1 VTTGSRAV
9 TPPGDHHRVVIV
21 GAGFGGIALAVRLR
35 QAGLDDVVILEKED
49 DLGGTWYVNTY
60 PGCQCDV
67 QSLLYSLSFAP
78 NPDWTRTFAPQPEI
92 EEYLRTVADRFDLKR
107 LIRFG
112 TELTGADWDP
122 AGHRWNIDTPSG
134 RLSADVLILAAGF
147 LSEPSL
153 PAIDGLDRFEG
164 TVFHSA
170 RWRHHHDLAGER
182 VAVIGTGASA
192 IQFVPEIQPVVG
204 HLSVFQRTPPW
215 VVARPDR
222 PFKKWERWLFGRS
235 RLAARLSRARIYL
248 ARELLVLTVFHHPRL
263 ARLATGAARRHLE
276 DQVDD
281 TGLRAKLTPDYALG
295 CKRVLLSD
303 EYYPALGR
311 PGTEVVTEPIREV
324 TAHAVVTA
332 DGAEHPADTIIL
344 ATGFEAT
351 EPPIARRVRA
361 ADGRSI
367 RDHWGGTMRAY
378 LGTTVEG
385 FPNLFFVIGANTGLG
400 HSSMV
405 FMIESQANYIVD
417 ALKTMSTRNLA
428 SVSVDPDAVSEFNR
442 EIQQRLGRTVW
453 STGCS
458 SWYLDASGHNT
469 TMWPGFTWQF
479 RWRTRRFD
487 ADRYHLT
494 RRSLPP
500 TPTR

>member
-1 VTTGSRAV
+1 
-9 TPPGDHHRVVIV
+9 
-21 GAGFGGIALAVRLR
+21 
-35 QAGLDDVVILEKED
+35 
-49 DLGGTWYVNTY
+49 
-60 PGCQCDV
+60 
-67 QSLLYSLSFAP
+67 
-78 NPDWTRTFAPQPEI
+78 
-92 EEYLRTVADRFDLKR
+92 
-107 LIRFG
+107 
-112 TELTGADWDP
+112 
-122 AGHRWNIDTPSG
+122 
-134 RLSADVLILAAGF
+134 
-147 LSEPSL
+147 
-153 PAIDGLDRFEG
+153 
-164 TVFHSA
+164 
-170 RWRHHHDLAGER
+170 
-182 VAVIGTGASA
+182 
-192 IQFVPEIQPVVG
+192 
-204 HLSVFQRTPPW
+204 
-215 VVARPDR
+215 
-222 PFKKWERWLFGRS
+222 
-235 RLAARLSRARIYL
+235 
-248 ARELLVLTVFHHPRL
+248 
-263 ARLATGAARRHLE
+263 
-276 DQVDD
+276 
-281 TGLRAKLTPDYALG
+281 
-295 CKRVLLSD
+295 
-303 EYYPALGR
+303 
-311 PGTEVVTEPIREV
+311 VVTEPIREV

-385 FPNLFFVIGANTGLG
+385 FSNLFFVIGANTGLG